1 LAANGVNDSH
11 IADGSLSPAKIVG
24 TAATL
29 GSNSFLGNQSITGS
43 LNVSAG
49 ITIDN
54 VLQLNN
60 IGGCAAGI
68 GVVVPLNCSNYML
81 WARARE
87 ALL

>member
-49 ITIDN
+49 TTIAN
-54 VLQLNN
+54 VLELN
-60 IGGCAAGI
+60 
-68 GVVVPLNCSNYML
+68 PLYQ
-81 WARARE
+81 R
-87 ALL
+87 